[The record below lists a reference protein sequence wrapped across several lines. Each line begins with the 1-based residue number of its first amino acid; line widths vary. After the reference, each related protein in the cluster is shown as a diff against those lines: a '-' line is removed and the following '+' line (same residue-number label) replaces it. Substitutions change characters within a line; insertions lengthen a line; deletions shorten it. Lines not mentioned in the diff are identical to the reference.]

1 MVCKCRLWRR
11 KAVPGFQNIIGN
23 TKNVH
28 SRLWNQP
35 WFFPLLRYFNSQPIR
50 SSIRMQ
56 CSFYFVTLAEPYLAT
71 GRGLWEATP
80 LDLLSQ
86 TNQVCGWIYFFKLS
100 YFDCSDH
107 FHGREIGW
115 STVCA
120 NSKLKE
126 AKKPLLKLACICSIW
141 KVHSNLQRVTGPSVV

>member
-1 MVCKCRLWRR
+1 MFANVILTLILKFWISQIVSFFL
-11 KAVPGFQNIIGN
+11 KNLIIGSLKLN
-23 TKNVH
+23 IF
-28 SRLWNQP
+28 LQC
-35 WFFPLLRYFNSQPIR
+35 LIYELRYRCLN
-50 SSIRMQ
+50 
-56 CSFYFVTLAEPYLAT
+56 FVTLAEPYLAT

-80 LDLLSQ
+80 LDLLTQ
-86 TNQVCGWIYFFKLS
+86 TNQVCGRIYFFKLS

-120 NSKLKE
+120 KSKLKE